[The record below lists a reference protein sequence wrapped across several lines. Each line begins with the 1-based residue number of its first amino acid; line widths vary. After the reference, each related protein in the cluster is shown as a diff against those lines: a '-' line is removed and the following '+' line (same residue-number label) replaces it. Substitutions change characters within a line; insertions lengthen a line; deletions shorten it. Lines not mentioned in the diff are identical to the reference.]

1 MPAGLLVLFI
11 VLMLT
16 VLGGINA
23 QVFRWARKAF
33 GLGPRGRGGLRVFLG
48 VALLGMVLGRV
59 AGRFWPGGLTTFVIT
74 VASVAELAIVIS
86 GILLLVAD
94 AALLLLSLPARLRGR
109 RRTTQPVPAVPTL
122 APDGAAV
129 AAGLAVAA
137 LARAAVAELPR
148 RAFLTQA
155 VAGSAFL
162 IGSSS
167 SLYGS
172 LRGRYDY
179 RLEEVSFKLPGL
191 GRGFDGFSIAQ
202 LSDVHIGVF
211 VGDAELRVAEE
222 LLQKARPD
230 LIVLTGDLLDNDP
243 RLADKLGRFVR
254 RLTPLARYGV
264 IGISGNHDY
273 FAGVEAVAGAVT
285 GAGARMLRND
295 AMIVGDAG
303 AGFSLLGVEDVWA
316 RREGGGPDLERAVRA
331 LPLLG
336 GRVAPALDLPRVLLC
351 HNPSFFAES
360 SGQVALQLSGHT
372 HGGQVNLGIHP
383 ADYLLAG
390 GWVAGR
396 YDQRGSALYVNRG
409 FGTVGPPARI
419 GSPPEVT
426 RIVLTS

>member
-1 MPAGLLVLFI
+1 MPVAQVLVFI
-11 VLMLT
+11 VLTLA

-23 QVFRWARKAF
+23 QVFRWARSAF
-33 GLGPRGRGGLRVFLG
+33 GLGPRGRRSLG
-48 VALLGMVLGRV
+48 AVLAFGALGMVLGRV
-59 AGRFWPGGLTTFVIT
+59 AGRFWPGAVTSFVIT
-74 VASVAELAIVIS
+74 VASVVELAVIIS

-94 AALLLLSLPARLRGR
+94 GVRLLLSVPGRFGR
-109 RRTTQPVPAVPTL
+109 RPAPPAPAVV
-122 APDGAAV
+122 APE
-129 AAGLAVAA
+129 LP
-137 LARAAVAELPR
+137 ELPR

-162 IGSSS
+162 IGGGS
-167 SLYGS
+167 SLYGA
-172 LRGRYDY
+172 LKGRVDY
-179 RLEEVSFKLPGL
+179 SLEEVPFKLPGL

-211 VGDAELRVAEE
+211 VGEPELRIAEE
-222 LLQKARPD
+222 LLRKARPD

-243 RLADKLGRFVR
+243 RLAGQLGRFVR

-264 IGISGNHDY
+264 VAISGNHDY
-273 FAGVEAVAGAVT
+273 FAGVEVMASAVRA
-285 GAGARMLRND
+285 AGARMLRND
-295 AMIVGDAG
+295 AMLVGDAN
-303 AGFSLLGVEDVWA
+303 AGFSLLGVDDVWA
-316 RREGGGPDLERAVRA
+316 RRQGNGPDLERAVRA
-331 LPLLG
+331 LPQLG

-360 SGQVALQLSGHT
+360 AGQVALQLSGHT
-372 HGGQVNLGIHP
+372 HGGQVNLGIRP

-396 YDQRGSALYVNRG
+396 YERSGSMLYVNRG

-426 RIVLTS
+426 RIVLTA